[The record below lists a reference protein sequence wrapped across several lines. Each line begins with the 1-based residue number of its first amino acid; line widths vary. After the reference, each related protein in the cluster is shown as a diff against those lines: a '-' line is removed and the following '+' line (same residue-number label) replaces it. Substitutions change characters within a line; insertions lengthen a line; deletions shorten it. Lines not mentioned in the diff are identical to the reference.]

1 VFCVALA
8 CGSDA
13 TTTEPQDID
22 LSFAN
27 YPTDF
32 PIAVTSGLTPTFS
45 WKDVRGG
52 SLVIDDY
59 NGNTVTQNEP
69 WQFFAANSST
79 GFSSPVQYGT
89 LPVGASCGLFG
100 ESTDNC
106 PVAKPLV
113 RGHLY
118 QLTVI
123 TVDYKV
129 GVKFFKP

>member
-1 VFCVALA
+1 MHRGVLSEARTVSRNWSRLVWGLPLVFCVALA

-69 WQFFAANSST
+69 WQFFS
-79 GFSSPVQYGT
+79 
-89 LPVGASCGLFG
+89 
-100 ESTDNC
+100 
-106 PVAKPLV
+106 
-113 RGHLY
+113 
-118 QLTVI
+118 
-123 TVDYKV
+123 
-129 GVKFFKP
+129 